1 MSLPADPRV
10 LSEQYSYAIM
20 QQPDGSQSIV
30 LVENTS
36 NTGEEGGREKE
47 GKGGVREVEEGGS
60 EGEWEEGGREKEG
73 GGGRSEGG
81 GGVRAS
87 GRREGGRWRM
97 E

>member
-36 NTGEEGGREKE
+36 NTGEEGGRE
-47 GKGGVREVEEGGS
+47 REE
-60 EGEWEEGGREKEG
+60 
-73 GGGRSEGG
+73 
-81 GGVRAS
+81 
-87 GRREGGRWRM
+87 
-97 E
+97 